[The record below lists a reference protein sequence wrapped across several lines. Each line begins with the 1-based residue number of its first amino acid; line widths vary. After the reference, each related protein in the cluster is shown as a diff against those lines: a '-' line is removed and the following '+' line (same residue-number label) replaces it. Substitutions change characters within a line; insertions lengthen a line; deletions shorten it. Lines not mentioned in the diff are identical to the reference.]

1 MKHRH
6 DMRFGAA
13 LADHGRGARF
23 RLWAPGAESVALEL
37 VDGAGRSVR
46 DPVPM
51 AAQPD
56 GFHECSVPDLRPGV
70 LYRYRV
76 APDLA
81 VPDPASRFN
90 PLDVHGP
97 SELIDP
103 HAYRWHDGGWHGL
116 PWRAAVVYELHVGSF
131 TPQGSFAAAAAK
143 LPHLQALGV
152 NTVELMPVADFP
164 GGRNWGYDGVLPFAP
179 DAAYGRPDDLK
190 AFVDTAHGLGMM
202 VLLDVVYNHFGPDG
216 NYLHAYCAPFF
227 DGRRHTPWGPA
238 INLDAADSHTVRR
251 FFVDNALYW
260 VDEYRVDGLRL
271 DAVHAMQDGSGRHLV
286 AEIAAALRNGPGR
299 DRRVHLVLEND
310 DNTARWLLRDAAGAP
325 LVASAQWNDDLH
337 HAAHVLATGETDGY
351 YADYAGQPA
360 RHLGCALA
368 AGFVYQGQPSGLRGG
383 RPRGEPSALLPSQA
397 FVSFLQNHDQ
407 IGNRALGQR
416 LDALAPTALVEALL
430 AALLLS
436 PHVPMLFMGEEFA
449 ATTPFLYFCD
459 FHGELGEAVS
469 QGRRDEF
476 KRFAAFADPR
486 ARATIPDPNDAATF
500 AASVLHWE
508 ECEAPS
514 GRRRLALVSRLLALR
529 REHLLPHLAS
539 QRHGGHLVDSGERWF
554 AVEWPLGDAL
564 VWCLRANLGAEPL
577 EWHRVGPGERTL
589 YAGDPTTVVNDR
601 QLLLPPWSV
610 QVAMRPGERR

>member
-23 RLWAPGAESVALEL
+23 RLWAPGAETVVLEL
-37 VDGAGRSVR
+37 VDASGRPVR
-46 DPVPM
+46 TPVPM

-56 GFHECSVPDLRPGV
+56 GFHECNVPDLRPGA

-81 VPDPASRFN
+81 VPDPASRSN

-103 HAYRWHDGGWHGL
+103 HAYRWHDAGWRGL

-131 TPQGSFAAAAAK
+131 TPQGSFAAATAK
-143 LPHLQALGV
+143 LPHLQALGI

-190 AFVDTAHGLGMM
+190 AFVDAAHGLGMM

-216 NYLHAYCAPFF
+216 NYLHAYCPPFF
-227 DGRRHTPWGPA
+227 DTRRHTPWGPA
-238 INLDAADSHTVRR
+238 INVDAADSDTVRR

-271 DAVHAMQDGSGRHLV
+271 DAVHAIHDGSGRHLV

-351 YADYAGQPA
+351 YADYAGEPA
-360 RHLGCALA
+360 KHLGCALA

-416 LDALAPTALVEALL
+416 LDALAPTPLVEALL

-459 FHGELGEAVS
+459 FRGELGEAVS

-476 KRFAAFADPR
+476 KRFAAFADAG
-486 ARATIPDPNDAATF
+486 ARAAIPDPNDAATF

-508 ECEAPS
+508 ECEAPR

-529 REHLLPHLAS
+529 REHLLPHLAA

-554 AVEWPLGDAL
+554 AVEWPLGDAV
-564 VWCLRANLGAEPL
+564 VWCLRANLGTEPL
-577 EWHRVGPGERTL
+577 EWHRAGPGERTI
-589 YAGDPTTVVNDR
+589 YAGDPATVASDR
-601 QLLLPPWSV
+601 TLLLPPHSV
-610 QVAMRPGERR
+610 QVAVRPGERR